1 MTLWEV
7 DKRIRD
13 ILENG
18 MHIDEETGE
27 VLLPEDLDSLNI
39 ERDEKIEGIALYV
52 KNLKAEADAIHTEID
67 RLKDRKESKKKKAE
81 RLIQYL
87 SSVLCG
93 QKFETAKTS
102 LSFRKSSVVQI
113 NDEFLVPEEF
123 MKVKTE
129 KKPDKTAIA
138 NRIKSGE
145 FVPGCELVVK
155 NNLQIK

>member
-1 MTLWEV
+1 MTLWEI
-7 DKRIRD
+7 DKRISD
-13 ILENG
+13 ILETG

-27 VLLPEDLDSLNI
+27 VFLPEDLDLLNI

-52 KNLKAEADAIHTEID
+52 KNLKAEAEAIHTEID
-67 RLKDRKESKKKKAE
+67 RMKDRAESKKKKAE
-81 RLIQYL
+81 RLSQYL

-113 NDEFLVPEEF
+113 NNELLVPEEF

-138 NRIKSGE
+138 NRIKCGE
-145 FVPGCELVVK
+145 FVPGCELVEK

>member
-52 KNLKAEADAIHTEID
+52 KNLKAEADAIHTEIY
-67 RLKDRKESKKKKAE
+67 RLKDRE
-81 RLIQYL
+81 
-87 SSVLCG
+87 
-93 QKFETAKTS
+93 
-102 LSFRKSSVVQI
+102 
-113 NDEFLVPEEF
+113 
-123 MKVKTE
+123 
-129 KKPDKTAIA
+129 
-138 NRIKSGE
+138 
-145 FVPGCELVVK
+145 
-155 NNLQIK
+155 

>member
-7 DKRIRD
+7 DKRISD

-18 MHIDEETGE
+18 MHIDDETGE
-27 VLLPEDLDSLNI
+27 VFLPEDLDSLNI

-52 KNLKAEADAIHTEID
+52 KNLKAEAEAIHTEID
-67 RLKDRKESKKKKAE
+67 RLKDREESKKKKAE

-113 NDEFLVPEEF
+113 NDELLVPEEF

-138 NRIKSGE
+138 NRIKVGG

>member
-1 MTLWEV
+1 MTLWEI
-7 DKRIRD
+7 DKRISD
-13 ILENG
+13 ILEAG

-27 VLLPEDLDSLNI
+27 VFLPEDLDLLNI

-52 KNLKAEADAIHTEID
+52 KNLKAEAEAIHTEID
-67 RLKDRKESKKKKAE
+67 RLKGRAESKKKKAE
-81 RLIQYL
+81 RLAQYL

-113 NDEFLVPEEF
+113 NNELLVPEEF

-138 NRIKSGE
+138 NRIKCGE
-145 FVPGCELVVK
+145 FVPGCELVEK

>member
-7 DKRIRD
+7 DKRISD

-27 VLLPEDLDSLNI
+27 VFLPEDLDSLNI

-52 KNLKAEADAIHTEID
+52 KNLKAEAEAIHAEID
-67 RLKDRKESKKKKAE
+67 RLKDREESKKKKAE

-113 NDEFLVPEEF
+113 NDELLVPEEF

-138 NRIKSGE
+138 NRIKGGE

>member
-1 MTLWEV
+1 MTLWEI
-7 DKRIRD
+7 DERISD

-27 VLLPEDLDSLNI
+27 VFLPEDLDLLSI

-52 KNLKAEADAIHTEID
+52 KNLKAEAEAIHTEID
-67 RLKDRKESKKKKAE
+67 RLKDREEYKKKKAE

-87 SSVLCG
+87 SSALCG
-93 QKFETAKTS
+93 KKFETAKTS

-113 NDEFLVPEEF
+113 NNELLVPEEF

-129 KKPDKTAIA
+129 KKPNKVAIA
-138 NRIKSGE
+138 KSLKNGETVIGCE
-145 FVPGCELVVK
+145 FVEK
-155 NNLQIK
+155 QNLQIK

>member
-1 MTLWEV
+1 MTLWEI
-7 DKRIRD
+7 DKRISD
-13 ILENG
+13 ILETG

-27 VLLPEDLDSLNI
+27 VFLPEDLDLLNI

-52 KNLKAEADAIHTEID
+52 KNLKAEAEAIHTEID
-67 RLKDRKESKKKKAE
+67 RLKDRAESKKKKAE
-81 RLIQYL
+81 RLSQYL

-113 NDEFLVPEEF
+113 NNELLVPEEF

-138 NRIKSGE
+138 NRIKCGE
-145 FVPGCELVVK
+145 FVPGCELVEK

>member
-52 KNLKAEADAIHTEID
+52 KNLKAEAEAIHTEID
-67 RLKDRKESKKKKAE
+67 RLKDREESKKKKAE

-87 SSVLCG
+87 SSILCG
-93 QKFETAKTS
+93 KKFETAKTS

-113 NDEFLVPEEF
+113 NDELLVPEEF

>member
-1 MTLWEV
+1 MTLWEI
-7 DKRIRD
+7 DKRISD
-13 ILENG
+13 ILEVG

-27 VLLPEDLDSLNI
+27 VFLPEDLDLLNI

-67 RLKDRKESKKKKAE
+67 SLKDRAESKKKKAE
-81 RLIQYL
+81 RLAQYL

-93 QKFETAKTS
+93 KKFETAKAS

-113 NDEFLVPEEF
+113 NNELLVPEEF

-129 KKPDKTAIA
+129 KKPDKSAIA
-138 NRIKSGE
+138 NRIKCGE
-145 FVPGCELVVK
+145 FVPGCELVEK

>member
-1 MTLWEV
+1 MTLWEI
-7 DKRIRD
+7 DKRISD
-13 ILENG
+13 ILEVG

-27 VLLPEDLDSLNI
+27 VFLPEDLDLLNI

-67 RLKDRKESKKKKAE
+67 RLKDRAESKKKKAE
-81 RLIQYL
+81 RLAQYL
-87 SSVLCG
+87 SFVLCG
-93 QKFETAKTS
+93 QKFETAKAS

-113 NDEFLVPEEF
+113 NNELLVPEEF

-129 KKPDKTAIA
+129 KKPDKSAIA
-138 NRIKSGE
+138 NRIKCGE
-145 FVPGCELVVK
+145 FVPGCELVEK

>member
-1 MTLWEV
+1 
-7 DKRIRD
+7 
-13 ILENG
+13 

-27 VLLPEDLDSLNI
+27 VFLTEDLDLLNI
-39 ERDEKIEGIALYV
+39 ERDKKIEGIALYV
-52 KNLKAEADAIHTEID
+52 KNLKAEAEAIHAEID
-67 RLKDRKESKKKKAE
+67 RLKSRAESKKKKAE
-81 RLIQYL
+81 RLTQYL
-87 SSVLCG
+87 SFVLCG

-113 NDEFLVPEEF
+113 NNELLVPEEF

-138 NRIKSGE
+138 NRIKCGE
-145 FVPGCELVVK
+145 IVPGCELVEK

>member
-1 MTLWEV
+1 MTLWEI
-7 DKRIRD
+7 DKRISD
-13 ILENG
+13 ILEFG

-27 VLLPEDLDSLNI
+27 VLLTEDLDLLNI
-39 ERDEKIEGIALYV
+39 ERDKKIEGIALYV
-52 KNLKAEADAIHTEID
+52 KNLKAEADSIHTEID
-67 RLKDRKESKKKKAE
+67 RLKGREESKKKKAE
-81 RLIQYL
+81 RLTQYL
-87 SSVLCG
+87 SSALCG

-113 NDEFLVPEEF
+113 NNESLVPEEF
-123 MKVKTE
+123 MKVTTE

-145 FVPGCELVVK
+145 FVPGCELVEK